1 MTRTMTRMLIASA
14 ALALAQ
20 APGMSAQAQPA
31 ATADRVGVLDKP
43 CAATAPAP
51 PEVAAY
57 LAATAQAR
65 AAHQPEPTVT
75 AAGLAAYNDWQNRR
89 ALQDYAGLCRYHDQN
104 AALAPA
110 TKRRV
115 VFFGD
120 SITELWGALDP
131 ALFTHDTINR
141 GISGQTTAQ
150 MIGRFQEDVI
160 ALNPRVV
167 HILAGTNDIA
177 GNTGPTTLP
186 WIEANF
192 RTMVETA
199 KAHHVRVVLASVLPA
214 ARYSWRPSIE
224 PIPQIEA
231 LNAWLQAFAKAQHV
245 TFVDYRPPLDDGR
258 HGFKAQFSADGVHPN
273 AAGYAAM
280 KPLAE
285 RAVRAAFR

>member
-1 MTRTMTRMLIASA
+1 MTRTRTLIACA
-14 ALALAQ
+14 ALALGVTQAAAAQ
-20 APGMSAQAQPA
+20 
-31 ATADRVGVLDKP
+31 VGVLDKP
-43 CAATAPAP
+43 CAALPAAP

-57 LAATAQAR
+57 LAAAAKAQ
-65 AAHQPEPTVT
+65 AAHQPAP
-75 AAGLAAYNDWQNRR
+75 APSASGLAAYNDWQDRR

-104 AALAPA
+104 ATLPPA
-110 TKRRV
+110 TGHRV

-120 SITELWGALDP
+120 SITELWGVLDP
-131 ALFTHDTINR
+131 GMFAHDTLNR

-160 ALNPRVV
+160 ALHPRVV
-167 HILAGTNDIA
+167 HILAGTNDVA

-186 WIEANF
+186 WIEANI
-192 RTMVETA
+192 RTMAETA
-199 KAHHVRVVLASVLPA
+199 KANHVRVVLASVLPA

-231 LNAWLQAFAKAQHV
+231 LNAWLQAYAKAEHL

-258 HGFKAQFSADGVHPN
+258 RGFKPQLSADGVHPN

-280 KPLAE
+280 RPLAE
-285 RAVRAAFR
+285 RAVQAALR